1 MWHVIIISLLYC
13 SGNQLITSSVKLDYE
28 EFRELVLS
36 VAVIDDNPN
45 HISICLITI
54 NITDINDNSP
64 MFVNPLQFTVPENT
78 MIGEPIGTVNVRQ
91 YYYD

>member
-1 MWHVIIISLLYC
+1 MIISLLYC
-13 SGNQLITSSVKLDYE
+13 SGNQVITSSVKLDYE
-28 EFRELVLS
+28 EFRELNLS
-36 VAVIDDNPN
+36 VAVTDDNPN
-45 HISICLITI
+45 HISICSLAI